1 MKKKLLSILLAL
13 CVVTGTVIT
22 SPEQMIVQAAED
34 TAEDGDFWEA
44 HAWELDD
51 GTMEIVA
58 FYDNTMSSIVIPS
71 EIDGKKVT
79 SIGIGA
85 FEDCSNL
92 SSVTIPDSVTNIGS
106 SAFEGCVSLTN
117 IMLPESLVTIGD
129 FAFKDCINLTSITLP
144 KSVKNIGSFAF
155 HNCQS
160 LSKITIPDSVLS
172 IEDAVFYGC
181 SGLTA
186 VVLPDSITSIKE
198 KTFFQCSSLSSITFP
213 NNLKSI
219 GDYAFNECGSLS
231 SVTIPNSVTSMGK
244 YAFNGCRSL
253 TSVTIPN
260 SITSILDSTFSD
272 CVGLTT
278 VTLPNA
284 LTSIGEYAFWN
295 CGGLTSITIPASVNR
310 IDSCAFASCDN
321 LRQVVLL
328 NPNAQIDRSAFDA
341 FWWEDKNQTVVDG
354 NNNTIT
360 APTSYVLSYVSPS
373 VNSVIYNGGEQ
384 KPSVVVTDTA
394 GQVKDASN
402 YTITYSNNVNV
413 GQATITVTGIGN
425 CTGTVTATFTILPK
439 GTKLSKVTAKKKKA
453 LVKWKKQTAQTTGY
467 QIQYGRNAKFNGAK
481 ITTIKKNKTAS
492 ATLKKL
498 KAKKKYYVRIRTYKN
513 VQINGRSTQLYSNWS
528 KAKTV
533 KVK

>member
-1 MKKKLLSILLAL
+1 M
-13 CVVTGTVIT
+13 CVVTGTVT
-22 SPEQMIVQAAED
+22 ASPEQMIVQAAENTTED
-34 TAEDGDFWEA
+34 TDSDFWKDCYLK
-44 HAWELDD
+44 LDD
-51 GTMEIVA
+51 GTIEIVDFPA
-58 FYDNTMSSIVIPS
+58 GTTMSSITIPS

-79 SIGIGA
+79 AIGGSAFNDCDSLTSVTLPNSITRIGSGA
-85 FEDCSNL
+85 FAECGSL
-92 SSVTIPDSVTNIGS
+92 TSIKIPDSVT
-106 SAFEGCVSLTN
+106 
-117 IMLPESLVTIGD
+117 TIGEN
-129 FAFKDCINLTSITLP
+129 AFFESVNLTSVTLP
-144 KSVKNIGSFAF
+144 KSITRIEENTFGDCK
-155 HNCQS
+155 S
-160 LSKITIPDSVLS
+160 L
-172 IEDAVFYGC
+172 
-181 SGLTA
+181 
-186 VVLPDSITSIKE
+186 TSIM
-198 KTFFQCSSLSSITFP
+198 
-213 NNLKSI
+213 
-219 GDYAFNECGSLS
+219 
-231 SVTIPNSVTSMGK
+231 IPNSVTAIGNS
-244 YAFNGCRSL
+244 AFYDCSSL

-260 SITSILDSTFSD
+260 SVTTIGNNAFNYCSSLTSVIIPDSVTAIGSSAFDGCSS
-272 CVGLTT
+272 LTS
-278 VTLPNA
+278 VTLSNSITRIEENA
-284 LTSIGEYAFWN
+284 FSE
-295 CGGLTSITIPASVNR
+295 CKSLTSITIPASVQE
-310 IDSCAFASCDN
+310 IASGAFFWCEN
-321 LRQVVLL
+321 LKQVVLL
-328 NPNAQIDRSAFDA
+328 NPNTQIDQTAFTHTLWQDRDQTSAG
-341 FWWEDKNQTVVDG
+341 G

-360 APTSYVLSYVSPS
+360 APTTYVLSSVRPS
-373 VNSVIYNGGEQ
+373 VSSVVYNGREQ

-481 ITTIKKNKTAS
+481 ITTIKKNKTVS